1 MIAFKPTTSKF
12 RLTQMA
18 LRAAVE
24 LERQRT
30 GGQAN
35 RQSLEALSNALLQ
48 TSGAED
54 STEPFRFVEPGFY
67 QPLQRLYYDQE
78 SVPAADVEHIQM
90 LIRRTSE
97 DLAQAAQGRLDSTE
111 ALIRFCVA
119 LHQELIEELTTEDA
133 RVVHEGRTYG
143 HEAAAG
149 VSAA

>member
-1 MIAFKPTTSKF
+1 MIAYRPTTSKF
-12 RLTQMA
+12 RLTQLA
-18 LRAAVE
+18 LRAALE
-24 LERQRT
+24 LERHRT
-30 GGQAN
+30 GGAADLK
-35 RQSLEALSNALLQ
+35 SLQALSEALLQ

-54 STEPFRFVEPGFY
+54 NSAPFRFVEPGFY

-78 SVPAADVEHIQM
+78 SVRASDVELIQK
-90 LIRRTSE
+90 LLRRTSN
-97 DLAQAAQGRLDSTE
+97 DLAQAAQGRPADTE

-119 LHQELIEELTTEDA
+119 LHQELIEELMAEDA